1 MSWKEKLYMAN
12 YVSNMVVCSKAFYE
26 KYFFDTNPFGD
37 GNVSEYIKTH
47 PYITFNKLYGVN
59 SLNEYENKYG
69 VYMVMDILLKILGII

>member
-1 MSWKEKLYMAN
+1 MAN

-47 PYITFNKLYGVN
+47 PKQPVGDGFLSRVR
-59 SLNEYENKYG
+59 
-69 VYMVMDILLKILGII
+69 